1 MTMDYF
7 DILVVKGGV
16 IGWIL
21 WIMNFAVCA
30 MIIENFVNIRRD
42 NILPADVFVQL
53 QELVTGKHYRE
64 AIDLTS
70 QETSFLSEV
79 INAGLTESPH
89 GYGAMQRAMEE
100 ASEGRI
106 TRMLRHIE
114 WLNLIGNIAPM
125 LGLLGTVWG
134 MINAFFTIVQA
145 GGMPDPGSLANSIGI
160 ALVTTLLG
168 LNVAIWSLAFYSVMR
183 HRIDALCAEAMV
195 ASQELVT
202 TFRPGVGK

>member
-1 MTMDYF
+1 MDYF

-21 WIMNFAVCA
+21 WVMNFAVIA

-42 NILPADVFVQL
+42 SILPADVFVQIK
-53 QELVTGKHYRE
+53 ELMTGRHYRE

-70 QETSFLSEV
+70 QETSYLSEV
-79 INAGLTESPH
+79 VNAALTESPH
-89 GYGAMQRAMEE
+89 GYGALQRAMEE

-134 MINAFFTIVQA
+134 MINAFFKIVQA
-145 GGMPDPGSLANSIGI
+145 GGMPDPAGLADSIGI

-168 LNVAIWSLAFYSVMR
+168 LNVAIWSLAFYSVIR
-183 HRIDALCAEAMV
+183 HRIDALCSEAMI
-195 ASQELVT
+195 SCQDLVT
-202 TFRPGVGK
+202 TFKPDIGK

>member
-1 MTMDYF
+1 MDYF

-21 WIMNFAVCA
+21 WVMNFAVIA

-42 NILPADVFVQL
+42 SILPADVFVQIK
-53 QELVTGKHYRE
+53 ELMAGRHYRE

-70 QETSFLSEV
+70 QETSYLSEV
-79 INAGLTESPH
+79 VNAGLTESPH
-89 GYGAMQRAMEE
+89 GYGALQRAMEE

-134 MINAFFTIVQA
+134 MINAFFKIVQA
-145 GGMPDPGSLANSIGI
+145 GGMPDPAGLADSIGI

-168 LNVAIWSLAFYSVMR
+168 LNVAIWALAFYSVIR
-183 HRIDALCAEAMV
+183 HRIDALCSEAMI
-195 ASQELVT
+195 SCQDLVT
-202 TFRPGVGK
+202 TFRPDIGK